1 MNLIANT
8 TTVEG
13 LTVTCRLDRGE
24 YPTGKKISDAQMA
37 QIDLEWETFHGEW
50 NFTIVPKCS

>member
-1 MNLIANT
+1 VNLIANT
-8 TTVEG
+8 TTAEG

-37 QIDLEWETFHGEW
+37 QINLEREAFHGEW
-50 NFTIVPKCS
+50 NYTIAPKSS